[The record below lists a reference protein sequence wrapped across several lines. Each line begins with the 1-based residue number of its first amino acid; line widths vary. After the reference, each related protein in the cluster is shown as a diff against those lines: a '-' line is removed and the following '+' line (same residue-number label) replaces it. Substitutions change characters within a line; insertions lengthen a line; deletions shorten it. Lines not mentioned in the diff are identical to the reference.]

1 MSTANLDSAD
11 LKAATRGGL
20 VREDVMEKIWD

>member
-11 LKAATRGGL
+11 LKSATYKGL
-20 VREDVMEKIWD
+20 IKEDVQKSLI